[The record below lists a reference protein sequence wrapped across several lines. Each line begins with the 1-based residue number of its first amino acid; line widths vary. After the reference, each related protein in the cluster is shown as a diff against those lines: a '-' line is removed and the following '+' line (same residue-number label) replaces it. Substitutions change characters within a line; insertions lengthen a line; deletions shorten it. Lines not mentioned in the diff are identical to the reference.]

1 MENSIGGEI
10 IRKMIETEVSRPLI
24 NGLPLLAEDLV
35 HFVVITVT
43 EEDRIV
49 QEEEDDVTLLK
60 VSLHCSKR
68 LSTNTAQGIV
78 EIDDLREE
86 EVAKMYSV
94 IVLLNTKGRRAM
106 IQETRRY
113 LRVEKQ
119 VTPELEEDQVTR
131 MKLEKE
137 VMKK

>member
-1 MENSIGGEI
+1 MAHILVEKIQCLLLTI
-10 IRKMIETEVSRPLI
+10 I
-24 NGLPLLAEDLV
+24 
-35 HFVVITVT
+35 ITVS

-60 VSLHCSKR
+60 VSLHCSRR

-86 EVAKMYSV
+86 EEMMYIV
-94 IVLLNTKGRRAM
+94 IVLMNTEGRTM

-119 VTPELEEDQVTR
+119 ATPELEEDQITR
-131 MKLEKE
+131 MKPEKE

>member
-1 MENSIGGEI
+1 MTRI
-10 IRKMIETEVSRPLI
+10 
-24 NGLPLLAEDLV
+24 LAEKIHQCLLST
-35 HFVVITVT
+35 IIMTVT
-43 EEDRIV
+43 EEERTV
-49 QEEEDDVTLLK
+49 QEEEDDATQLK
-60 VSLHCSKR
+60 VSLHCSRR

-86 EVAKMYSV
+86 ETMYIV
-94 IVLLNTKGRRAM
+94 IVLMNTEGRRAM